1 MRSALLFVAV
11 SLATV
16 ARGEQWTP
24 PKNPSPDLILQEARA
39 DARAKRYEAALA
51 KHVWFHEQSLKYDQG
66 QAGVRL
72 SFALSYWLELGEA
85 YPPAL
90 AKLKEIREETRERL
104 EPEEG
109 REIKFEDFH
118 DLASINR
125 ELGDFEMTVAA
136 FKLLDEEDPKMA
148 ARVYRVAQPALIRTK
163 QYKLCGKY
171 FETEASAKQVVE
183 RFNRMKEASKRV
195 GMAQQLLEHAS
206 KQYINDAATLVAILA
221 VNDRLEDAADAVAI
235 LRHAEG
241 DEAFQKQLATAL
253 DDALDGVV
261 PEPWP

>member
-1 MRSALLFVAV
+1 MRAALLFVAV
-11 SLATV
+11 CLATV
-16 ARGEQWTP
+16 ARGEEWTP
-24 PKNPSPDLILQEARA
+24 PDNPVPDLILREATA
-39 DARAKRYEAALA
+39 DARAKRYEHALA
-51 KHVWFHEQSLKYDQG
+51 KHVWFHEHALEYDKG
-66 QAGVRL
+66 QTGVRL
-72 SFALSYWLELGEA
+72 SFALMYWLQLGEA

-90 AKLKEIREETRERL
+90 AKLKDIREETRQRL
-104 EPEEG
+104 EPKQS

-125 ELGDFEMTVAA
+125 ELGDFEMTAAA
-136 FKLLDEEDPKMA
+136 FKLLDEKDPKMA
-148 ARVYRVAQPALIRTK
+148 ARVYRIAQPALIRTK

-221 VNDRLEDAADAVAI
+221 VNDRLEDAADAMAV
-235 LRHAEG
+235 LKHAEG
-241 DEAFQKQLATAL
+241 DEAFQKELATAL